1 MQGGNSS
8 KRKFRLM
15 MVRCTTR
22 ETHTEMVDLLDRILD
37 KGIVVDAWGLVFL
50 AGVDL
55 RIRVQARMVV
65 ASIDT
70 YLKHAG
76 PIGLL
81 DSVPKRFARR
91 NLAYAITGFGG

>member
-1 MQGGNSS
+1 MGVFRTRRRAEWPTPNR
-8 KRKFRLM
+8 RKWIPFKLAL
-15 MVRCTTR
+15 T
-22 ETHTEMVDLLDRILD
+22 LD

-55 RIRVQARMVV
+55 GIRVEARMVV

>member
-1 MQGGNSS
+1 VSAMQGGNSS

-55 RIRVQARMVV
+55 GIRVEARMVV

-70 YLKHAG
+70 YLKHADQ
-76 PIGLL
+76 LASSTQCL
-81 DSVPKRFARR
+81 SVLPVETWRMQ
-91 NLAYAITGFGG
+91 